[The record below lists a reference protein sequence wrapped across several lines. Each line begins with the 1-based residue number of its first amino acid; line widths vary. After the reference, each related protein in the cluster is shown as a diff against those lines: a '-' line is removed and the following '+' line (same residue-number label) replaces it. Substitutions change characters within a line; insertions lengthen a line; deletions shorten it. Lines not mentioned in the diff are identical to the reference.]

1 MDNSIKDIY
10 HSLSIQAG
18 TLGEPAKTEASW
30 YAMRVYMNKV
40 ALCRDQFN
48 LFNNVLKDPDQ
59 MINTFPE
66 DMMGDVMEY
75 YAPFVK
81 ERQVN
86 SQGKKIV
93 VERPLIPSLFLHAQQ
108 QATGTMPGA
117 GTAWQ
122 GKAISPAGGLRPTAH
137 RHSQAT
143 DADVHDGIVG
153 RPGGAGIFRGRSL
166 QLEERRTC
174 QGHRRQVQ
182 RSGGRNQAHQW
193 RPSPHRVDRRGLC
206 RRHHLYTK
214 MFSRKNIKSYEI
226 S

>member
-1 MDNSIKDIY
+1 MDNSIKDINHY
-10 HSLSIQAG
+10 LSMQAE

-81 ERQVN
+81 ERHVN

-93 VERPLIPSLFLHAQQ
+93 VERPLIPSLFFMRSNKR
-108 QATGTMPGA
+108 QALCLERELC
-117 GTAWQ
+117 

-153 RPGGAGIFRGRSL
+153 RSGGAGIFRGWSL
-166 QLEERRTC
+166 QLEER
-174 QGHRRQVQ
+174 
-182 RSGGRNQAHQW
+182 
-193 RPSPHRVDRRGLC
+193 
-206 RRHHLYTK
+206 
-214 MFSRKNIKSYEI
+214 
-226 S
+226 

>member
-30 YAMRVYMNKV
+30 YAMRVFMNKV

-81 ERQVN
+81 ERLVN

-93 VERPLIPSLFLHAQQ
+93 VERPLIPSLFFMRSNKL
-108 QATGTMPGA
+108 QALCLERELR
-117 GTAWQ
+117 

>member
-30 YAMRVYMNKV
+30 YAMRVFMNKV

-59 MINTFPE
+59 MINTIPE

-81 ERQVN
+81 ERLVN

-93 VERPLIPSLFLHAQQ
+93 VERPLIPSLFFMRSNKL
-108 QATGTMPGA
+108 QALCLERELR
-117 GTAWQ
+117 
-122 GKAISPAGGLRPTAH
+122 GKARLYRQLVDFDPQPIAIPKRQMQMFMMVSSGDQAG
-137 RHSQAT
+137 
-143 DADVHDGIVG
+143 
-153 RPGGAGIFRGRSL
+153 
-166 QLEERRTC
+166 LE
-174 QGHRRQVQ
+174 
-182 RSGGRNQAHQW
+182 
-193 RPSPHRVDRRGLC
+193 
-206 RRHHLYTK
+206 Y
-214 MFSRKNIKSYEI
+214 F
-226 S
+226 

>member
-81 ERQVN
+81 ERLVN

-93 VERPLIPSLFLHAQQ
+93 VERPLIPSLFFMRSNKL
-108 QATGTMPGA
+108 QALCLERELR
-117 GTAWQ
+117 
-122 GKAISPAGGLRPTAH
+122 GKARLYR
-137 RHSQAT
+137 
-143 DADVHDGIVG
+143 
-153 RPGGAGIFRGRSL
+153 
-166 QLEERRTC
+166 QLVDFDPQPIAIPVRQMQMFMMVSSGD

>member
-59 MINTFPE
+59 MVNTFPE

-93 VERPLIPSLFLHAQQ
+93 VERHSYPRFSSCA
-108 QATGTMPGA
+108 ATSYRHY
-117 GTAWQ
+117 AWSGNCVARQ
-122 GKAISPAGGLRPTAH
+122 GYIASWWTST
-137 RHSQAT
+137 HS
-143 DADVHDGIVG
+143 
-153 RPGGAGIFRGRSL
+153 
-166 QLEERRTC
+166 
-174 QGHRRQVQ
+174 
-182 RSGGRNQAHQW
+182 
-193 RPSPHRVDRRGLC
+193 PSPFPSDRC
-206 RRHHLYTK
+206 RC
-214 MFSRKNIKSYEI
+214 S
-226 S
+226 

>member
-81 ERQVN
+81 ERLVN

-93 VERPLIPSLFLHAQQ
+93 VERPLIPSLFFMRSNCVAR
-108 QATGTMPGA
+108 
-117 GTAWQ
+117 Q
-122 GKAISPAGGLRPTAH
+122 GYIASWWTST
-137 RHSQAT
+137 HS
-143 DADVHDGIVG
+143 
-153 RPGGAGIFRGRSL
+153 
-166 QLEERRTC
+166 
-174 QGHRRQVQ
+174 
-182 RSGGRNQAHQW
+182 
-193 RPSPHRVDRRGLC
+193 PSPFPSDRC
-206 RRHHLYTK
+206 RC
-214 MFSRKNIKSYEI
+214 S
-226 S
+226 